1 MRFADVLR
9 ALRGDRLAAAGA
21 LILLALI
28 VIAFIA
34 PAIVP
39 YDPQNIARNPSGGV
53 KILEP
58 PGADHWMGTTSLG
71 RDVFSQVMVGTRTA
85 LIVGLW
91 AAIVATAF
99 GTILGLMA
107 GYLGNRVD
115 HVISRIVEISYSI
128 PFEPLAI
135 ILLALLTPSLTT
147 LVFAIS
153 LVAWRQPTRVVRN
166 QALTMRDSAFVKS
179 ARVAGASKWW
189 IIGRHIAPLSLP
201 IAFVYVPVG
210 FGNAV
215 LAEAAISFLGFGD
228 PTVISW
234 GGILRQAFESGALDN
249 AWWWVVAPGLCI
261 TIATA
266 CMFFIT
272 RPFEEIVNPRLRR
285 L

>member
-272 RPFEEIVNPRLRR
+272 RPFEEVVNPRLRR

>member
-1 MRFADVLR
+1 MRFTDVLR

-21 LILLALI
+21 LILLALV

-179 ARVAGASKWW
+179 ARVAGASKWS
-189 IIGRHIAPLSLP
+189 IIARHIAPLSLP

-272 RPFEEIVNPRLRR
+272 RPFEEVVNPRLRR

>member
-9 ALRGDRLAAAGA
+9 ALRRDRLAATGA
-21 LILLALI
+21 LILLGLV
-28 VIAFIA
+28 VIAFVA

-39 YDPQNIARNPSGGV
+39 YDPQNIARNASGGV

-107 GYLGNRVD
+107 GYLGSRVD

-189 IIGRHIAPLSLP
+189 IIARHIAPLSLP

-272 RPFEEIVNPRLRR
+272 RPFEEVVNPRLRR

>member
-21 LILLALI
+21 LILLGLI

-179 ARVAGASKWW
+179 ARVAGASKWS
-189 IIGRHIAPLSLP
+189 IIARHIAPLSLP

-272 RPFEEIVNPRLRR
+272 RPFEEVVNPRLRR

>member
-21 LILLALI
+21 LILLALV

-39 YDPQNIARNPSGGV
+39 YDPQNIARNPTGGV

-179 ARVAGASKWW
+179 ARVAGASKWS
-189 IIGRHIAPLSLP
+189 IIARHIAPLSLP

-272 RPFEEIVNPRLRR
+272 RPFEEVVNPRLRR

>member
-1 MRFADVLR
+1 MKFADVLA
-9 ALRGDRLAAAGA
+9 ALRRDRLAATGA
-21 LILLALI
+21 VILFALI
-28 VIAFIA
+28 VIAFVG
-34 PAIVP
+34 PSVVP
-39 YDPQNIARNPSGGV
+39 YDPESIARNEGGGV
-53 KILEP
+53 RILQP
-58 PGADHWMGTTSLG
+58 PGAGHWLGTTALG
-71 RDVFSQVMVGTRTA
+71 RDVFSQVLVGTRTA

-91 AAIVATAF
+91 AAIVATAI

-107 GYLGNRVD
+107 GYLGTRVD

-147 LVFAIS
+147 LIFVIS

-166 QALTMRDSAFVKS
+166 QALTMRDSAFVKA
-179 ARVAGASKWW
+179 ARVAGASKGW
-189 IIGRHIAPLSLP
+189 IIARHIAPLCLP

-228 PTVISW
+228 PSVISW
-234 GGILRQAFESGALDN
+234 GGILRSAFENGALDN
-249 AWWWVVAPGLCI
+249 AWWWIVAPGLCI
-261 TIATA
+261 TVATA
-266 CMFFIT
+266 AMFFVT